1 MDQHRRG
8 AGLAPEAERG
18 ARPTALLVADAS
30 EPHLLCDDPFVDAG
44 LSFTRATG
52 LEAAQAAFDRHRPDL
67 VFLPVAVQGQ
77 SSRQLLERLL
87 ARQAQPVVVVIASN
101 DQINAAA
108 EAMRHGAF
116 DCLFRPF
123 SVQRLAKTLAAAI
136 AALPRRDRTGTAA
149 IARPAAPTRTSA
161 PPDAPLGGAAPIFV
175 SPRMHAQMSRI
186 DAVAQSDTPVFLTG
200 EAGTGKTL
208 LAGVLHE
215 RSRRGDGPL
224 VRVDCAALTP
234 ARFGHDLAGRDGAHA
249 RAARGTLFLDEIADL
264 DPALQ
269 PRLIALIDE
278 AISADRGGEDRPR
291 LVASTRH
298 DARALL
304 RAGRL
309 RPELFFRLHVA
320 PIALPPLR
328 ARSGDVRAIA
338 EAALATFSRR
348 EGRRFTRF
356 REDTLQRLDAYDWPG
371 NVRELINTIWSVV
384 VLHEGA
390 EVTLDMLPATLEAPL
405 APGAGQIPGGLSEL
419 VGKTLEEIE
428 ELVVEATIQA
438 EGGSIPRAARV
449 LGVSPS
455 TIYRKREAW
464 ARRNRR

>member
-1 MDQHRRG
+1 MDQPRRG
-8 AGLAPEAERG
+8 TGSAPQAGHG
-18 ARPTALLVADAS
+18 SRPATLLVTDAS

-44 LSFTRATG
+44 LSFFRVTG
-52 LEAAQAAFDRHRPDL
+52 LEAAQAAFDRHQPDL
-67 VFLPVAVQGQ
+67 VFLPVAVHGQ
-77 SSRQLLERLL
+77 SSRQLLDRMLD
-87 ARQAQPVVVVIASN
+87 RQAQPVVVVIASN

-108 EAMRHGAF
+108 EAMRLGAF

-136 AALPRRDRTGTAA
+136 AALPTGNRAGPGPGS
-149 IARPAAPTRTSA
+149 RPAPPPRPAG
-161 PPDAPLGGAAPIFV
+161 PPDASPAGAAPIFV
-175 SPRMHAQMSRI
+175 SAKMRALMGRI

-208 LAGVLHE
+208 LAGALHA
-215 RSRRGDGPL
+215 RSRRAEGPF
-224 VRVDCAALTP
+224 VRVDCATLTP
-234 ARFGHDLAGRDGAHA
+234 AQFDQDLAGRGGALA

-264 DPALQ
+264 DPLLQ
-269 PRLIALIDE
+269 PRLLSLIDQ
-278 AISADRGGEDRPR
+278 ALSADPGGEDRPR

-298 DARALL
+298 DTRALL
-304 RAGRL
+304 RSGRL
-309 RPELFFRLHVA
+309 RPELFYRLHVA

-338 EAALATFSRR
+338 EATLATFSQR
-348 EGRRFTRF
+348 EGRRFARL
-356 REDTLQRLDAYDWPG
+356 REDTLERLDAYDWPG
-371 NVRELINTIWSVV
+371 NLRELINVIWSVV
-384 VLHEGA
+384 ILHEGT
-390 EVTLDMLPATLEAPL
+390 EVTPDMLPAPLDAPL
-405 APGAGQIPGGLSEL
+405 TPRARPVAGGLNEL

-464 ARRNRR
+464 ARRERP